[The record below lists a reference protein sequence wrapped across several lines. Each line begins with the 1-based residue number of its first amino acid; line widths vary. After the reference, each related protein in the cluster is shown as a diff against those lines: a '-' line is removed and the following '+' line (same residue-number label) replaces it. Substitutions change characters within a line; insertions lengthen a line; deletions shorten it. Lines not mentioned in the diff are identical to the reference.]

1 MEFPIDLLKTFLAII
16 DTGGFTNAGQV
27 VHRTQSAISMQIK
40 RLEETVGQPLF
51 ERSGRSFTLT
61 AEGELL
67 APYARRMLKLHE
79 EAVSAMI
86 QPEMVG
92 QLRIGTPDDYAL
104 QFLPGILAQF
114 ARAYPRVQVT
124 VRCEPS
130 SHLAPALANGEMD
143 LTLLTGDIYR
153 DMGDV
158 VRNEPLVWAASAHHL
173 VHEETPLP
181 LAMFQS
187 DCVFRK
193 YAFQSLDSIGR
204 AYRVAY
210 QSASTAGILAAVS
223 AGLAVTVIASSVIPP
238 EIRTLGP
245 EEGLPPLPVT
255 PIVLAT
261 VSGKKSTV
269 ATTMAK
275 FIREGFQSERLSRRE
290 KAPA

>member
-143 LTLLTGDIYR
+143 LTLLTGDVYR

-261 VSGKKSTV
+261 ASGKKSTV